1 VVRLFV
7 KSGSKISLRQKI
19 LATVAAI
26 VLTFFLGVV
35 GYLTGREWVI
45 SAFYL
50 LPTCLAAWFVGRWA
64 GYVIGALCTA
74 AWFMSDLLNGATYM
88 HPLIPVWNG
97 VMLLVFFIV
106 VVWLLTEFRRSHE
119 HLEQIV
125 NARTAALR
133 AEIDERKRLEQA
145 KLQVE
150 RLAMVGSM
158 ASRMAHEIRNPLG
171 AMSLNLDSVRE
182 ELNTAASAGQFF
194 GECQTLLREMRAQI
208 LRIHQVLQDYLRF
221 GRMPSAQRADLSLNE
236 LLQEKLK
243 FVQTSLDERGVE
255 LQTDFDSDLEP
266 VQGDAEQLWEAFL
279 NLIRN
284 AVEAMNDG
292 GRLTVRTNR
301 NTPNAI
307 VSITDTGRG
316 MSEDEA
322 GRLFEPFF
330 TTKSDGTGLGLAHTQ
345 QVVLE
350 HGGKIRCK
358 TALGKGSTFIVELP
372 IAQREKVKPEAMS
385 RFRSI

>member
-1 VVRLFV
+1 MGDLGVLSLADVSGRVVRWSMGGLCYGRALHCCLV
-7 KSGSKISLRQKI
+7 YERLSQRRYLHASAYSGLERSH
-19 LATVAAI
+19 AFG
-26 VLTFFLGVV
+26 FF
-35 GYLTGREWVI
+35 
-45 SAFYL
+45 
-50 LPTCLAAWFVGRWA
+50 
-64 GYVIGALCTA
+64 
-74 AWFMSDLLNGATYM
+74 
-88 HPLIPVWNG
+88 
-97 VMLLVFFIV
+97 V
-106 VVWLLTEFRRSHE
+106 VVWLLTEFQRSHE

-125 NARTAALR
+125 DARTAALR
-133 AEIDERKRLEQA
+133 AEIDKRKRLEQA
-145 KLQVE
+145 KLQAE

-171 AMSLNLDSVRE
+171 AISLNLDSVRE
-182 ELNTAASAGQFF
+182 ELNTAASAGQFS

-221 GRMPSAQRADLSLNE
+221 GRMPSTQRADLSLNE

-243 FVQTSLDERGVE
+243 FVQASLDEKGVE

-301 NTPNAI
+301 NSPNAI
-307 VSITDTGRG
+307 ISITDTGRG

-330 TTKSDGTGLGLAHTQ
+330 TTKSDGTALGLVHTQ

-350 HGGKIRCK
+350 HGGKSDAR
-358 TALGKGSTFIVELP
+358 P
-372 IAQREKVKPEAMS
+372 R
-385 RFRSI
+385 

>member
-1 VVRLFV
+1 M
-7 KSGSKISLRQKI
+7 KTGSKVSLTPKI
-19 LATVAAI
+19 LAIIAGIA
-26 VLTFFLGVV
+26 LTLVLGVV
-35 GYLTGREWVI
+35 DYLTGREWVI

-64 GYVIGALCTA
+64 GYIIGALCTV

-88 HPLIPVWNG
+88 HPLVPIWNG
-97 VMLLVFFIV
+97 VMLFVFFLVI
-106 VVWLLTEFRRSHE
+106 VWLLTEFQQSHE
-119 HLEQIV
+119 RLEQMV
-125 NARTAALR
+125 DARTAALR

-150 RLAMVGSM
+150 RLAVVGSM

-171 AMSLNLDSVRE
+171 AISLNLDSVRE
-182 ELNTAASAGQFF
+182 ELNTAALAGQFS

-221 GRMPSAQRADLSLNE
+221 GRMPNAQRADLSLNG

-243 FVQTSLDERGVE
+243 FVQRSLDEKRVE
-255 LQTDFDSDLEP
+255 LQTDFDPDLEP
-266 VQGDAEQLWEAFL
+266 VRGDAEQLWEAFL

-284 AVEAMNDG
+284 AIEAMNDG
-292 GRLTVRTNR
+292 GRLRVCTNR
-301 NTPNAI
+301 TGPNAI
-307 VSITDTGRG
+307 ISITDTGRG

-358 TALGKGSTFIVELP
+358 TAPGKGSIFIVELP
-372 IAQREKVKPEAMS
+372 MVQREKVTPEEIS
-385 RFRSI
+385 RFRST